1 MSPSQEAIEPVQLSL
16 PPFLVM
22 ILGPS
27 LTAILLCNK

>member
-1 MSPSQEAIEPVQLSL
+1 MSPSQEPTETVQLSL

-27 LTAILLCNK
+27 LTAILLCHR